1 MSLHK
6 TLISDFISPVKTF
19 QQTNLNDLEYQSYL
33 KGRVLLITLFFLN
46 NCSQEL
52 VDKQSLLQHMQ
63 NLANF
68 KNGMVAHTAE
78 IVNFIETHNTQSES
92 DELLNHLKETSRAMS
107 EGPSPRGSL
116 VCRIVAST
124 LLH

>member
-68 KNGMVAHTAE
+68 KNGMVSHTAE
-78 IVNFIETHNTQSES
+78 IVEFIENHNTQSES

-107 EGPSPRGSL
+107 EGPSPRASL

-124 LLH
+124 LFH

>member
-1 MSLHK
+1 MELDK
-6 TLISDFISPVKTF
+6 TLISDFISPVQKF

-52 VDKQSLLQHMQ
+52 VDKQSLLQLMQ

-68 KNGMVAHTAE
+68 KSGMVLHTAE
-78 IVNFIETHNTQSES
+78 IVNFIENHNTQSES

-116 VCRIVAST
+116 VCRIVDST

>member
-52 VDKQSLLQHMQ
+52 VDKQSLLQLMQ

-68 KNGMVAHTAE
+68 KNGMVSHTAQ
-78 IVNFIETHNTQSES
+78 IVKFIENHNTQSES

-116 VCRIVAST
+116 VCRIVDST